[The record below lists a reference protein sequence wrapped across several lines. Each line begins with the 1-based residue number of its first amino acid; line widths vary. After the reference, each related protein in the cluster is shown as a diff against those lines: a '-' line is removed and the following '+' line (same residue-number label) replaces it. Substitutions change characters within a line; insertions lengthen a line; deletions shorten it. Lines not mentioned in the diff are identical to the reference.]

1 MSVYRT
7 PDNRFWS
14 AERIA
19 VVCAVVI
26 WMALPLVLV
35 DYSLYR
41 VSQAGVFAIAIV
53 GLNLLIGLSGQLSI
67 GHSAFFALGAYIT
80 ALTMGEGGQYA
91 YLSLPLAGLGCF
103 IVGFLFGWPAL
114 RLGTVHLLL
123 ATWGLAMA
131 LPQLLKSSHLE
142 KWTGGTMGIYLE
154 KPDTPFGLPLSND
167 QWWHYVTLIV
177 LCLMMVA
184 AHGIASGRIG
194 RALRSV
200 RDNPQAAA
208 TMGINVPLYKSLIF
222 GVSAL
227 YAGVAGGLAG
237 LLSDFVGPGT
247 YDIFFAMLLLVAA
260 VISGLGG
267 IWTALLGG
275 LMIEFLPDVSGAF
288 TSGKLSPLLVYGLI
302 VIVFIYLMPQGLAGV
317 WQKWRTR
324 T

>member
-1 MSVYRT
+1 M
-7 PDNRFWS
+7 
-14 AERIA
+14 
-19 VVCAVVI
+19 VVTFVIVI
-26 WMALPLVLV
+26 WIALPLVLV
-35 DYSLYR
+35 DYNLYR
-41 VSQAGVFAIAIV
+41 ISQAGVFAIAIV
-53 GLNLLIGLSGQLSI
+53 GLNLLVGLSGQLSI

-80 ALTMGEGGQYA
+80 ALTMGESGQYA

-114 RLGTVHLLL
+114 RLGSVHLLL

-131 LPQLLKSSHLE
+131 LPQLLKSSYLE
-142 KWTGGTMGIYLE
+142 EWTGGTMGIYLE

-167 QWWHYVTLIV
+167 QWWHYVTFFV
-177 LCLMMVA
+177 LCLMMVGA
-184 AHGIASGRIG
+184 QGIASGRIG

-208 TMGINVPLYKSLIF
+208 SMGINVPLYKSLIF

-260 VISGLGG
+260 VVSGLGG

-275 LMIEFLPDVSGAF
+275 LMIEFLPDLSGTF
-288 TSGKLSPLLVYGLI
+288 TTGKMSPVLVYGLI
-302 VIVFIYLMPQGLAGV
+302 VIVIIYVMPQGLAGAL
-317 WQKWRTR
+317 QKWRQR
-324 T
+324 ARGSRQDASAAPDIPL